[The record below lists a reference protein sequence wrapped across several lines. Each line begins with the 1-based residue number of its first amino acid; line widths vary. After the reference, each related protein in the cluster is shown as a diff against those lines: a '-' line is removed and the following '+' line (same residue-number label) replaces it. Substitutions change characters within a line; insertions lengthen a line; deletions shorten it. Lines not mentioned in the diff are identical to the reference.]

1 MAKMCQLLDR
11 SVCAELAN
19 IFVRFAKSIKI

>member
-1 MAKMCQLLDR
+1 MCQLLDR

-19 IFVRFAKSIKI
+19 IFVSFFKSIKI